1 MASISKCPKCGF
13 DITGTSG
20 PICPM
25 CGARLASPLRAN
37 LWIVL
42 LVQIVA
48 STAFMMVF
56 RFPKIMIA
64 IFVGMILI
72 GTALSSWAKTR
83 PLPMTGPT
91 KPVARPAL
99 FRTASVGI
107 AICALAIICFL
118 LFGSVMFLNDWMRWH
133 QYEGQP
139 YHRTDFEVAEV
150 HYQKGLKGSVD
161 LSASGSVEG
170 NRERMNLRP
179 YIQSQMHNE
188 RVSNEDELSLLVPP
202 GTIIPV
208 YFFPNLK
215 GRARVQLYTAVPTAE
230 ESHRAALNTM
240 QYALLGLAVSAGIL
254 FLLVRVRRSC
264 FAES

>member
-13 DITGTSG
+13 DLTGSPA

-25 CGARLASPLRAN
+25 CGLRLASPLRAKI
-37 LWIVL
+37 WIVAL
-42 LVQIVA
+42 IQIVA
-48 STAFMMVF
+48 STAFMVVF
-56 RFPKIMIA
+56 RFPKIMIV

-83 PLPMTGPT
+83 PIPTPGPT

-150 HYQKGLKGSVD
+150 HYQRGLKGSVD
-161 LSASGSVEG
+161 LSANGSVEG
-170 NRERMNLRP
+170 SRERMNLRP

-188 RVSNEDELSLLVPP
+188 QVRNEDELSLLVPP
-202 GTIIPV
+202 GTVIPI

-230 ESHRAALNTM
+230 ESHRAALDTM
-240 QYALLGLAVSAGIL
+240 QYALLGLAVSGGIL
-254 FLLVRVRRSC
+254 FLLLRVRRSR
-264 FAES
+264 FVES